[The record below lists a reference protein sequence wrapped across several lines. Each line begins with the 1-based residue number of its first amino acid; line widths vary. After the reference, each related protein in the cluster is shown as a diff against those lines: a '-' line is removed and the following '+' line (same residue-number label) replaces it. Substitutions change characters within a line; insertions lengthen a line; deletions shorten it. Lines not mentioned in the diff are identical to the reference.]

1 MSRLVII
8 DDEKK
13 ARDSVRSLL
22 DLLHLDVEVVGEA
35 ESVADGLQLISKT
48 LPEILL
54 LDVKLTDGTGF
65 DLLEKLE
72 PPYPII
78 IFITAFEH
86 YALKAFRFSAIDY
99 LLKPVDPDSLADAIS
114 RAKDRLMASEMETKI
129 KSLVVNLSSHTKEN
143 KRIVLKTAEQ
153 IHVVRIK
160 DIIRLESDK
169 NYTTFFL
176 DGNVSIL
183 VSKTL
188 KEYDDLLT
196 EYGFLRVH
204 QSHLVNVE
212 CIDKFDKREGGY
224 LILRN
229 KASVPV
235 STRKK
240 EELIKLL
247 ETL

>member
-1 MSRLVII
+1 
-8 DDEKK
+8 
-13 ARDSVRSLL
+13 
-22 DLLHLDVEVVGEA
+22 
-35 ESVADGLQLISKT
+35 
-48 LPEILL
+48 
-54 LDVKLTDGTGF
+54 
-65 DLLEKLE
+65 
-72 PPYPII
+72 
-78 IFITAFEH
+78 
-86 YALKAFRFSAIDY
+86 
-99 LLKPVDPDSLADAIS
+99 
-114 RAKDRLMASEMETKI
+114 MASEMETKI